1 MLSLPGFAFLARF
14 LDFYRSL
21 LLTYKTIAMSVQKVL
36 VGTLSGLVAG
46 VAIGLLVA
54 PAPGDETRQKIADT
68 ADNIKKKLRR
78 LRGSAGDELDE
89 LREIFE
95 TEVDGIKE
103 DVRERVLKL
112 IESSKNSY
120 QNVKNHVKEDSA
132 GI

>member
-1 MLSLPGFAFLARF
+1 
-14 LDFYRSL
+14 
-21 LLTYKTIAMSVQKVL
+21 MSVQKVL

>member
-1 MLSLPGFAFLARF
+1 
-14 LDFYRSL
+14 
-21 LLTYKTIAMSVQKVL
+21 MSVQKVL

-54 PAPGDETRQKIADT
+54 PASGDETRQKIADT